1 MSNYQA
7 IATITAALGDI
18 VHKAAENALSSTVT
32 LHFDRPTAPTSASE
46 RKVHVYLYQV
56 TPNAALR
63 NNDLPN
69 RDSTGR
75 LVRRPQAALNLHYLL
90 SFYGDQ
96 STLEPDRMLGA
107 VVRDL
112 HSQPELSAQDISNA
126 IGSRSELTGSDL
138 ASASEHIK
146 FVPSPIS
153 LDEFSRLWSVMVQ
166 TPHVP
171 SLVYQGSVVLID
183 ADESPAAALPVL
195 KRGENDKG
203 VDTRIGPFPRLD
215 SWWAGDA
222 AAAGHVPRPPSFPV
236 VQLGTRLILEGTNL
250 GGDSATLVFSHSRLV
265 VTDIELPATQ
275 GGGGRELRVDLPDD
289 TPAQSAWAAGI
300 YTVTARLQRGST
312 EQPSNVIP
320 IALAPHVTGIQPNP
334 AARDSNGD
342 VQLDITCH
350 PNIFP
355 IYL

>member
-126 IGSRSELTGSDL
+126 IGSRYVGR
-138 ASASEHIK
+138 
-146 FVPSPIS
+146 V
-153 LDEFSRLWSVMVQ
+153 
-166 TPHVP
+166 
-171 SLVYQGSVVLID
+171 
-183 ADESPAAALPVL
+183 
-195 KRGENDKG
+195 
-203 VDTRIGPFPRLD
+203 RI
-215 SWWAGDA
+215 
-222 AAAGHVPRPPSFPV
+222 
-236 VQLGTRLILEGTNL
+236 
-250 GGDSATLVFSHSRLV
+250 
-265 VTDIELPATQ
+265 
-275 GGGGRELRVDLPDD
+275 
-289 TPAQSAWAAGI
+289 
-300 YTVTARLQRGST
+300 
-312 EQPSNVIP
+312 
-320 IALAPHVTGIQPNP
+320 
-334 AARDSNGD
+334 
-342 VQLDITCH
+342 
-350 PNIFP
+350 
-355 IYL
+355 